1 MSNLSI
7 IFNKGGNTMT
17 LQCNSTDSIK
27 NVLNKYCVKAQID
40 INDYTFYYNGAEIPK
55 CDKTLFA
62 LNIMNLQ
69 SINVVNSKIVV
80 GA

>member
-1 MSNLSI
+1 MSNLSL

-69 SINVVNSKIVV
+69 SINVVNSKKVV

>member
-69 SINVVNSKIVV
+69 SINVVNSKKVV

>member
-40 INDYTFYYNGAEIPK
+40 INEYAFYYNGAEIPI

-69 SINVVNSKIVV
+69 SINVVNSKKVV

>member
-40 INDYTFYYNGAEIPK
+40 INEYTFYYNGAEIPK

-69 SINVVNSKIVV
+69 SINVVNSKKVV

>member
-40 INDYTFYYNGAEIPK
+40 INDYTFYYNGAVITI

-69 SINVVNSKIVV
+69 SINVVNSKKVV

>member
-40 INDYTFYYNGAEIPK
+40 INDYTFYYNGAKIPI

-69 SINVVNSKIVV
+69 SINVVNSKKVV